1 MASIRLRPGTRL
13 IWLAAG
19 LAVLAIV
26 LGEFFVMRL
35 LLAAAF
41 GLAVFDLLALY
52 RTGQLSLSRQL
63 PGSLPV
69 NRGSDVELFVAH
81 RSERDVTIELTDEV
95 PLDADVEGL
104 PLTLTIAPGERA
116 DVSYTLLPKRRGDAQ
131 FGAIAALIESPL
143 GLWQR
148 RQRYTGQQSLGEDAD
163 ESDTSHVSTVKVYP
177 DFSIISDYLHMVSDL
192 HLSRAGLRLVPRRG
206 EGLEFH
212 QLREYRQGDAMRQ
225 IDWKATARRRD
236 LISREYQEE
245 RDQHVFFLV
254 DSGRRM
260 RAKDG
265 RLSHFDHSLN
275 ALLLLS
281 YVALRQG
288 DSVSVLTFG
297 GDSRFIAP
305 QRGVGSISQLLGG
318 LYDVHTAAAASDYIG
333 AAQEA
338 LRLQRKRALVVLI
351 TNLREEDADLAP
363 ALTQLRQRH
372 LVLLA
377 NLRERVLDEQ
387 ADLMPETVEQAL
399 TVAGTHDYLKRR
411 ADICK
416 KLAAAAHLQI
426 DTVPQQLPIA
436 VVNAYWQIKRSGA
449 L

>member
-1 MASIRLRPGTRL
+1 M
-13 IWLAAG
+13 IWLASA
-19 LAVLAIV
+19 LALFAIF

-35 LLAAAF
+35 VLAVAL

-52 RTGQLSLSRQL
+52 RTGALTMSRHV

-69 NRGSDVELFVAH
+69 NRGSGVELWVEH
-81 RSERDVTIELTDEV
+81 HSDRDVTIELTDEV

-104 PLTLTIAPGERA
+104 PLQLRVAQGERA
-116 DVSYTLLPKRRGDAQ
+116 TVSYTLLPKRRGDAD
-131 FGAIAALIESPL
+131 FGAIAALIDSPL

-148 RQRYTGQQSLGEDAD
+148 RQRFVGESSASIDAEEPEQQHITG
-163 ESDTSHVSTVKVYP
+163 VKVYP

-305 QRGVGSISQLLGG
+305 QRGVGSISRLLGG

-338 LRLQRKRALVVLI
+338 LRLQRKRALVVLV

-363 ALTQLRQRH
+363 ALTLLRQRH
-372 LVLLA
+372 FVLLA
-377 NLRERVLDEQ
+377 NLRERALDEQ
-387 ADLMPETVEQAL
+387 AELMPESVDEAL

-426 DTVPQQLPIA
+426 DSVPQQLPIA